1 MNGYFVKRKNQ
12 HNTKLIHMKHTL
24 LIAFVL
30 TFLACNADRNNKLL
44 MHKKWRVRDV
54 VIPPNTPY
62 DLTQITQATDLK
74 RTYYA
79 NVYYQFLDNNLFIA
93 TIDNKPDS
101 GKYQFLSNGKI
112 ISVTAANGSR
122 KAENLVTITKLDE
135 THFDM
140 KVKSGDYYFIL
151 KTTPE

>member
-1 MNGYFVKRKNQ
+1 
-12 HNTKLIHMKHTL
+12 MKHTL
-24 LIAFVL
+24 ITTLALLLFC
-30 TFLACNADRNNKLL
+30 ACNSDRNNKLL
-44 MHKKWRVRDV
+44 MNKKWRVRDV
-54 VIPPNTPY
+54 AIPPGTPY
-62 DLTQITQATDLK
+62 DNTQITQALDLK

-79 NVYYQFLDNNLFIA
+79 NVFYQFLDNNLFIA
-93 TIDNKPDS
+93 NIDNKPDS
-101 GKYQFLSNGKI
+101 GKYKLLSNGKI

-122 KAENLVTITKLDE
+122 TAENLVTIVKLDE